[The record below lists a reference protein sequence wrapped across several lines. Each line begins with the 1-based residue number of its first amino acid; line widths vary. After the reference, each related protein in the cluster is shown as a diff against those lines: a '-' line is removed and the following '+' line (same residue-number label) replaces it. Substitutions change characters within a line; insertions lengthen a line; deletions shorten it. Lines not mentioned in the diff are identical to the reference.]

1 MVGGI
6 AGMTLPY
13 SPELTMVPV
22 CQIISLAYKQAGF
35 FSPLKKKEQE
45 RWGLDVILFSKTYCL
60 QLSTHIDCSTSWGC
74 CLCGLPASLR
84 LESTTIR
91 VFPSSL
97 HQSSN
102 VTFQWLFKHSK
113 CLNLLSEWLDDST
126 VFLDLLLPRTSPAMH
141 HLNSTTDL
149 YLTSYLFFV

>member
-1 MVGGI
+1 MVGSI
-6 AGMTLPY
+6 EGMTLPY

-22 CQIISLAYKQAGF
+22 CQIISLAYKQAVF
-35 FSPLKKKEQE
+35 FLPWKRKNRKDKVLMSFCSPEPTAC
-45 RWGLDVILFSKTYCL
+45 ICL
-60 QLSTHIDCSTSWGC
+60 LTSWGC
-74 CLCGLPASLR
+74 CLCGLPASPC

-126 VFLDLLLPRTSPAMH
+126 VFLDLLLPWTCPAMH